1 MHYYI
6 KKRGGWPRE
15 TTYQDYRNAVR
26 RKGSRDIV
34 MLNGG
39 YKVGRIAE
47 VKY

>member
-6 KKRGGWPRE
+6 KKPGGWPRE
-15 TTYQDYRNAVR
+15 TTFQDYRNAVR
-26 RKGSRDIV
+26 RKGSRDII

-47 VKY
+47 VKF